1 MKYLTSAITA
11 LLIII
16 SYSVLLNLSKQ
27 TAFLDESGNGF
38 IVKFPKILDFAARLN
53 IVGGV
58 LFDILFLYKFFKKD
72 PKITVQHFIIG
83 VVFVMIGI
91 VLEFVYVR
99 WNIAVDENKLTCN
112 RIFKTSVS
120 VNIEEIDNADLSR
133 EFVKISTNNK
143 VITYI
148 DKDCDN
154 FDKICEKL
162 AEYGKAE

>member
-38 IVKFPKILDFAARLN
+38 IVKFPTILDFAARLN

-58 LFDILFLYKFFKKD
+58 LFDIIFLYKFFQRD
-72 PKITVQHFIIG
+72 PKITVFHFIIG
-83 VVFVMIGI
+83 VVCVMIGI
-91 VLEFVYVR
+91 ALEFVYVR
-99 WNIAVDENKLTCN
+99 WNIVVDENKLTCN

-120 VNIEEIDNADLSR
+120 VNIEEIDKADLSR

>member
-53 IVGGV
+53 IIGG
-58 LFDILFLYKFFKKD
+58 
-72 PKITVQHFIIG
+72 
-83 VVFVMIGI
+83 

-99 WNIAVDENKLTCN
+99 WNIVVDENKLTCN
-112 RIFKTSVS
+112 RIF
-120 VNIEEIDNADLSR
+120 
-133 EFVKISTNNK
+133 
-143 VITYI
+143 
-148 DKDCDN
+148 
-154 FDKICEKL
+154 
-162 AEYGKAE
+162 